1 MEIVI
6 VEKKTFEA
14 LLSGVE
20 SLTGK
25 VGALCRRCND
35 KQMQKWLDGQ
45 EVCRMKILCDTREQA
60 PYTFDRYQGVTVER
74 AALQTCDYSLAGL
87 HDHIGLERKSL
98 DDLTGT
104 LTKGRERF
112 QRECERGRGL
122 DYFGLIIE
130 ASLEDVR
137 NHVYRSQMTPQS
149 LLQTLAAYSV
159 RYGLHV
165 HWCGGRAG
173 GEYMAYSLLQKFL
186 AEQEGRL
193 KALIK
198 AHGDAA

>member
-1 MEIVI
+1 
-6 VEKKTFEA
+6 
-14 LLSGVE
+14 
-20 SLTGK
+20 
-25 VGALCRRCND
+25 
-35 KQMQKWLDGQ
+35 
-45 EVCRMKILCDTREQA
+45 MKILCDTREQA
-60 PYTFDRYQGVTVER
+60 PYTFDCYQGVTVER
-74 AALQTCDYSLAGL
+74 ASLQTCDYSLAGL

-137 NHVYRSQMTPQS
+137 NHAYRSQMTPQS

-165 HWCGGRAG
+165 HWCGNRAG
-173 GEYMAYSLLQKFL
+173 GEYMTYSLLQKFL

-198 AHGDAA
+198 AHGDAAA

>member
-1 MEIVI
+1 
-6 VEKKTFEA
+6 
-14 LLSGVE
+14 
-20 SLTGK
+20 
-25 VGALCRRCND
+25 
-35 KQMQKWLDGQ
+35 
-45 EVCRMKILCDTREQA
+45 MKILCDTREQA

-74 AALQTCDYSLAGL
+74 ASLQTGDYSLAGL

-137 NHVYRSQMTPQS
+137 NHAYRSQMTPQS

-159 RYGLHV
+159 PVRAACPLVRGAGWRGV
-165 HWCGGRAG
+165 HDLFPPSKVPRGTGGQA
-173 GEYMAYSLLQKFL
+173 
-186 AEQEGRL
+186 
-193 KALIK
+193 
-198 AHGDAA
+198 